1 MDVREYGITVT
12 IRPGPGQRPCRAA
25 IDSPGVTAA
34 RAAMERAFGTA
45 VLFSSIPAATR
56 KG

>member
-1 MDVREYGITVT
+1 MDVREYGSTVT
-12 IRPGPGQRPCRAA
+12 IRPGPGQRPSRAA

-34 RAAMERAFGTA
+34 RAPMERAFGAA
-45 VLFSSIPAATR
+45 VLFSSTPAATR